1 MSTGSF
7 DNVFDV
13 HHNDD
18 MHKNSAITVRL
29 PESLKQR
36 LEAKASASHRSLSA
50 QVLADLEGA
59 LDAEVIKEA
68 PCGEGRFLGLFA
80 GRSLPTD
87 GDIEEVRELLWGRLG
102 QSA

>member
-1 MSTGSF
+1 MR
-7 DNVFDV
+7 
-13 HHNDD
+13 
-18 MHKNSAITVRL
+18 KNSAITVRL

-59 LDAEVIKEA
+59 SDADRGQEL
-68 PCGEGRFLGLFA
+68 PGGEGRFLGLFA

-87 GDIEEVRELLWGRLG
+87 DDVEEVRELLWGRLG
-102 QSA
+102 GA